1 MAPEPMLRV
10 RDLVVTYGDTPALNR
25 ISIDVPA
32 GTIVSVVGPNG
43 AGKTTLVQT
52 IAGALSP
59 REGTIE
65 YDGQS
70 IVGKSPEG
78 LARRGVA
85 LVPENR
91 HIFGTLTV
99 EENLR
104 VAEAKNRG
112 VFSRRDPHAYDEVFE
127 LFPVLERYLER
138 PAARMSGG
146 EQQQLAIARALLG
159 RPRLLM
165 LDEPSL
171 GLAPVIVDQLFDLIE
186 TLPQRGITVL
196 LIEQNASRAMD
207 IASHSYVLRSGRLE
221 MEGTA
226 HEIAAS
232 GMFES
237 AYLGFG

>member
-1 MAPEPMLRV
+1 MTPDPMLRV
-10 RDLVVTYGDTPALNR
+10 RDLVVTYGDTPALMGV
-25 ISIDVPA
+25 SIEVPPEA
-32 GTIVSVVGPNG
+32 IVSVVGPNG
-43 AGKTTLVQT
+43 AGKSTLVQT
-52 IAGALSP
+52 VAGALSP

-65 YDGQS
+65 YEGRS
-70 IVGKSPEG
+70 IAGKAPEE

-104 VAEAKNRG
+104 VADAKNRG
-112 VFSRRDPHAYDEVFE
+112 AFSRRGTGVFDEVFE
-127 LFPVLERYLER
+127 LFPVLQRYLDR

-171 GLAPVIVDQLFDLIE
+171 GLAPVIVDQLFDMIA
-186 TLPQRGITVL
+186 TLPARGITVL

-207 IASHSYVLRSGRLE
+207 LASHSYVLRSGRLE
-221 MEGTA
+221 MEGSA
-226 HEIAAS
+226 HDIAAS
-232 GMFES
+232 GTFES